1 MPDRS
6 SPFRLAVKYAIAGFI
21 GGAIWLI
28 VARLTGTGPEMSPL
42 VTLAATTAGGF
53 AGGLIRQRLGRDS

>member
-6 SPFRLAVKYAIAGFI
+6 NPFRLALKYALAGFI

-28 VARLTGTGPEMSPL
+28 VARITGSGPEMSPL
-42 VTLAATTAGGF
+42 VTLAATTVGGF
-53 AGGLIRQRLGRDS
+53 AGGLIRQKLGRDS